1 MKSPATKEKYLMRL
15 EKFLDF
21 LNLQD
26 EHLKINHEPLQRKE
40 EMIMFGPSTTF

>member
-21 LNLQD
+21 LNLQEGVTLED
-26 EHLKINHEPLQRKE
+26 K
-40 EMIMFGPSTTF
+40 S